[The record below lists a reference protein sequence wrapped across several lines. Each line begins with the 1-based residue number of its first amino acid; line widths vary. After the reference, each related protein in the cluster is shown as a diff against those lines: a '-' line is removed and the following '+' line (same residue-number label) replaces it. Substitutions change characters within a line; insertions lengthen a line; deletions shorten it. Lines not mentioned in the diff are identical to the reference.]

1 MATLSKGAV
10 QSSDASPSLH
20 EEEIEKDTTEK
31 DEKVPKKHSQLVQ
44 DNDKPISPVQ
54 GVSLRHINVSEGKKG
69 WEKAAARIK
78 DLTNVTQA
86 VGKVKLENK
95 IGTSAADLHDAD
107 PLKTI
112 SLATQ
117 RALKSFASF
126 EGMGESTEDL
136 RSVEFDEEAQ
146 VGAGEGESG
155 KGTDDARA
163 VGATGSTFSA
173 HQPAFEC
180 FEIFHDTFKDIRKA
194 LGITETQFYAVL
206 GLQDMQSISSFAV
219 IGSGDASGKSPSF
232 FFLSPDQRFILKSCT
247 KRDVKTLSRILP
259 SYRDHIK
266 SCVTDD
272 GNGNSSLLPRY
283 IGLYRLLFKDHTPDV
298 TLVVMTNFFAG
309 NYGGFD
315 YVHKYCSMWRS
326 SNI

>member
-10 QSSDASPSLH
+10 QSSDTSPSLH
-20 EEEIEKDTTEK
+20 VEEEKYTTEK
-31 DEKVPKKHSQLVQ
+31 DVKVPKKHSQLVQ
-44 DNDKPISPVQ
+44 DNNGNDKPTSPGDLVQ
-54 GVSLRHINVSEGKKG
+54 GVSLRRIHISEGKKG

-117 RALKSFASF
+117 RAIKSFASF
-126 EGMGESTEDL
+126 EGMGQSTEDL

-146 VGAGEGESG
+146 VGAGEGDA
-155 KGTDDARA
+155 GTGVARA
-163 VGATGSTFSA
+163 LGATGSTFSA
-173 HQPAFEC
+173 RQPAFEC
-180 FEIFHDTFKDIRKA
+180 FEIFHDTFKDIREA
-194 LGITETQFYAVL
+194 LGIAETKFYAVL
-206 GLQDMQSISSFAV
+206 GLQDMQSMSSFAV

-259 SYRDHIK
+259 SYRDHVK
-266 SCVTDD
+266 SCITDD

-309 NYGGFD
+309 NYGELMMSTN
-315 YVHKYCSMWRS
+315 KYNCM
-326 SNI
+326 